1 MRKKTILI
9 LSVSFLALVV
19 FGAFT
24 VKSKPI
30 SSVKGKR
37 VLIYTKNGK
46 GYVHK
51 NIPTSI
57 KALKEICAGLK
68 ISADASDNPA
78 DFTSENLKKYD
89 ALIFSNTNNEV
100 FDTDQQK
107 KALQEFIRG
116 GGGFVGIH
124 SANATE
130 RNWPWMWAM
139 VGGKFVRHAAHQ
151 QYDVVVTDPDN
162 PSTYFLPERW
172 TVNDECYYSNELNP
186 DIHVL
191 LSADLTTI
199 KDKNMD
205 EYPDHIFGHYFPL
218 CWCHQFDGGREWYTA
233 LGHDAETYNNPVF
246 RKHLR
251 GGILWVLGVDKINK

>member
-1 MRKKTILI
+1 MKKTILI
-9 LSVSFLALVV
+9 ISVSLLVLIV
-19 FGAFT
+19 FGASKI
-24 VKSKPI
+24 KSNNTP
-30 SSVKGKR
+30 SVKGKR

-89 ALIFSNTNNEV
+89 ALIFSNTNNDI

-107 KALQEFIRG
+107 KALQDYIRG

-124 SANATE
+124 STCGSE
-130 RNWPWMWAM
+130 RSWPWFWAM
-139 VGGKFVRHAAHQ
+139 LGGKFLRHAAHQ
-151 QYDVVVTDPDN
+151 PFTVIVTDPAN
-162 PSTYFLPERW
+162 PSTALLPERW
-172 TVNDECYYSNELNP
+172 AVNDECYYCNELNP

-191 LSADLTTI
+191 LSADLTTV
-199 KDKNMD
+199 KDKKRE
-205 EYPDHIFGHYFPL
+205 EYPGRTFGDQFPL
-218 CWCHQFDGGREWYTA
+218 CWCHQFEGGREWYTA
-233 LGHDAETYNNPVF
+233 LGHDAETYNNPLF
-246 RKHLR
+246 RQHLE
-251 GGILWVLGVDKINK
+251 GGILWALGVNHLK